1 MTGVVRGTVVLVLL
15 ATLAAGVVGPCLCG
29 PREAGTRPAHEC
41 CGPETGLR
49 PASAGCCGPAQ
60 STPDAALAGSG
71 NTSAAPSAVPHAVR
85 LAPAVLVLLPALN
98 KAPLATSPPPVLR
111 V

>member
-15 ATLAAGVVGPCLCG
+15 ATLAAGVLGPCLCG
-29 PREAGTRPAHEC
+29 PREAGTRQAHEC

-49 PASAGCCGPAQ
+49 AASGGCCTPAQ
-60 STPDAALAGSG
+60 SAPDAALAGSVHA
-71 NTSAAPSAVPHAVR
+71 SAAPSAAPHAVR
-85 LAPAVLVLLPALN
+85 LAPAVLVVVPALTR
-98 KAPLATSPPPVLR
+98 APLATSPPSVLR